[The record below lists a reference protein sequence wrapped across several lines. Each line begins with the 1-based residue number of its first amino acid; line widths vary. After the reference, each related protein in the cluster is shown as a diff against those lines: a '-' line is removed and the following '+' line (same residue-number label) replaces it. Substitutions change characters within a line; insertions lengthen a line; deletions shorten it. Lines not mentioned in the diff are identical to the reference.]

1 MKLQQ
6 LIINK
11 KAIIIA
17 LAVFVLMCTVI
28 GIVVTRDKSS
38 KSNTDISTEQS
49 EDDEDVLLND
59 SDKNTK
65 EDDSEGALESVKD
78 DTGATENRTDASGSW
93 ESTESSDNKD
103 DKKQEDEKQED
114 VKPEEE
120 QKQDILEGD
129 IIYGDIY

>member
-6 LIINK
+6 LITNK

-59 SDKNTK
+59 SDRNTK

-103 DKKQEDEKQED
+103 DKKQED

>member
-6 LIINK
+6 LITNK

-103 DKKQEDEKQED
+103 DKKQED

-120 QKQDILEGD
+120 QKQDILESD